1 MATSYKRVGW
11 IDGTT
16 PLISENLIHMEAGIE
31 NAIMQAN
38 QNEKRIATFE
48 TPAYNIEGL
57 SALEKELYSR
67 YQTARTGKVFAT
79 RMKRYSKDT
88 NPKGEYILDSVG
100 KTCTA
105 STDTVEGQDDFLS
118 ENVFVW
124 ERCNYIRDADTT
136 ARVTAI
142 EGRSGFKETGSV
154 DVGTIM
160 PTFWWKQEIGENY
173 ITYYVSDMP
182 HAELGLVPWCEAVK
196 ADGTIL
202 PYYIGSAYP
211 SVVGDDGLL
220 RSLPNKSPAY
230 NQSHNNMCTEYAK
243 KGEGYH
249 GAGSERNLFALIM
262 SAIKYRT
269 MNVDYISKGCTGF
282 STQVK
287 CAVAETGVKRILLT
301 NNSTFYLGAC
311 VSVSTGGLTSAPD
324 RGSANCHTKADRV
337 RVKSIEEVTVSG
349 TKYYAYNL
357 DTSTA
362 FDTTTDTYVSAMPC
376 FTGETNK
383 VIGKHDGAYISNT
396 NSQHIMRICGRE
408 YLGGQGMIFGGTALK
423 FQDKAWHVLKAPKGV
438 KANSSLTDYVDTGV
452 AYDYNDGKDT
462 YQGDLVFNA
471 QYGTYAMLTKGDGS
485 TLGVGDIIWEG
496 GTGRTD
502 GELREFYSGGFL
514 GAGSN
519 AGLACVYCGCRLGDA
534 GWNSGS
540 FD

>member
-1 MATSYKRVGW
+1 MSVNYAKKTWQNNEILLADDLNHIEKGIADIYEKMRLAESR
-11 IDGTT
+11 
-16 PLISENLIHMEAGIE
+16 IS
-31 NAIMQAN
+31 
-38 QNEKRIATFE
+38 TFE
-48 TPAYNIEGL
+48 TPPYKIEGL
-57 SALEKELYSR
+57 SDLEKELYSR

-105 STDTVEGQDDFLS
+105 STDTVEGQDDFLN
-118 ENVFVW
+118 ENVFMW

-211 SVVGDDGLL
+211 SVVGDDGLP

-262 SAIKYRT
+262 SVIKYRT

-282 STQVK
+282 SAQVK

-357 DTSTA
+357 DTSAA

-502 GELREFYSGGFL
+502 GELREFYSGGYL
-514 GAGSN
+514 RDGSR
-519 AGLACVYCGCRLGDA
+519 AGLASVNCGPWLGNA
-534 GWNSGS
+534 WWAYGS

>member
-1 MATSYKRVGW
+1 M
-11 IDGTT
+11 
-16 PLISENLIHMEAGIE
+16 
-31 NAIMQAN
+31 
-38 QNEKRIATFE
+38 
-48 TPAYNIEGL
+48 
-57 SALEKELYSR
+57 
-67 YQTARTGKVFAT
+67 
-79 RMKRYSKDT
+79 
-88 NPKGEYILDSVG
+88 
-100 KTCTA
+100 
-105 STDTVEGQDDFLS
+105 
-118 ENVFVW
+118 
-124 ERCNYIRDADTT
+124 
-136 ARVTAI
+136 
-142 EGRSGFKETGSV
+142 

-160 PTFWWKQEIGENY
+160 PTFWWKQEIGDTY

-211 SVVGDDGLL
+211 SVIGDDGLP

-269 MNVDYISKGCTGF
+269 MNVDYISKGCIGF
-282 STQVK
+282 SAQVK

-357 DTSTA
+357 DTSAA

-438 KANSSLTDYVDTGV
+438 KANSSLTGYVDTGV
-452 AYDYNDGKDT
+452 AYDHNDGKDT
-462 YQGDLVFNA
+462 YQGDLIFNA
-471 QYGTYAMLTKGDGS
+471 QYGTYAMFTKGDGS

-496 GTGRTD
+496 GVGITD
-502 GELREFYSGGFL
+502 GTTREFYSGGAL
-514 GAGSN
+514 WDWSD
-519 AGLACVYCGCRLGDA
+519 AGLASVDCWDGLGHA
-534 GWNSGS
+534 WWGFGS